1 MKATIADHTLVV
13 GGDIILA
20 VQGIELQ
27 EDGKS
32 RQEILTTLSQLKLG
46 ELITVKVL
54 REGKIEEL
62 RTIKIP

>member
-1 MKATIADHTLVV
+1 V
-13 GGDIILA
+13 GGEIILA
-20 VQGIELQ
+20 VRGIELQ